1 MEQEKFEQW
10 ALVELFGHQQIAGI
24 VSEQT
29 IGGCSFIRVDVPDIG
44 ESKGFTKFF
53 GNGAIYAITPCS
65 EDAALTAATKL
76 QIRPISEWIVPDK
89 KQLPERVQP
98 GFIYDDNE
106 YPDDAQNGQW

>member
-29 IGGCSFIRVDVPDIG
+29 IGGCSFVRVDVPDT
-44 ESKGFTKFF
+44 EHSKGFTKFY

-65 EDAALTAATKL
+65 EEAARIAAQKL
-76 QIRPISEWIVPDK
+76 EIRPISQWIVPDK
-89 KQLPERVQP
+89 LQLPEPAQD
-98 GFIYDDNE
+98 GFVYDRDE
-106 YPDDAQNGQW
+106 YPSDDEF